1 MVQPTQDR
9 KSDHLVPCILSA
21 RNRSALFRGLLPDP
35 LMRPCPIEVGNIAIE
50 HSLELLLLKDQQV
63 VQAFLPHTPHE
74 TLADGIGSW
83 CSVFRHHH
91 PGFLHFVTKQPL
103 YEM

>member
-1 MVQPTQDR
+1 MNF
-9 KSDHLVPCILSA
+9 SFG
-21 RNRSALFRGLLPDP
+21 NLLLDP
-35 LMRPCPIEVGNIAIE
+35 LMWPCPIEIRNIGLQDTIQ
-50 HSLELLLLKDQQV
+50 LLLVQDQHV
-63 VQAFLPHTPHE
+63 IQAFSSDTSQE
-74 TLADGIGSW
+74 SFTDRIGSW